1 MTYLGILK
9 SNALQKSFTET
20 WHSKSKA
27 SIQSKRS
34 NVNAKVGFLEV
45 AGQRRNLAKETE
57 TASHGQDI
65 TESSCLRPTYDI
77 NNNSHEV
84 SVLELNLKSVGSVCS

>member
-1 MTYLGILK
+1 MTYLGIFK

-45 AGQRRNLAKETE
+45 DVILPRKQK
-57 TASHGQDI
+57 Q
-65 TESSCLRPTYDI
+65 LRMGKT
-77 NNNSHEV
+77 
-84 SVLELNLKSVGSVCS
+84 

>member
-45 AGQRRNLAKETE
+45 AGQRRNLAKET
-57 TASHGQDI
+57 HGQDI

-84 SVLELNLKSVGSVCS
+84 SVLELS